1 MSHISIKDK
10 VALSVSSRE
19 NVHSILRKEK
29 ILQNSVYTIR
39 LDLFRGKGIYIW
51 GFVHIYMCVCVCVHL
66 KNLGKCHKL
75 MIMVIWVKKIE

>member
-1 MSHISIKDK
+1 VSHISIKDK

-39 LDLFRGKGIYIW
+39 LDLFRGKGSYIW
-51 GFVHIYMCVCVCVHL
+51 GFVHIYMCVCVCTFKKFGKMSQIDDHGY
-66 KNLGKCHKL
+66 LG
-75 MIMVIWVKKIE
+75 

>member
-1 MSHISIKDK
+1 MSHVSIKDK

-39 LDLFRGKGIYIW
+39 LDLFQGKGSYIW
-51 GFVHIYMCVCVCVHL
+51 GFVYICVCVCMCVCTF
-66 KNLGKCHKL
+66 KKFGKMSQIDDRGYLG
-75 MIMVIWVKKIE
+75 